1 MAEQY
6 YQIPKNQVDK
16 RKKYSF
22 PAADRFG
29 ICLRYS
35 CKTIVGFF
43 FMVCPFFLCIEFCH
57 GHRRY
62 PPLFLLHE
70 GRVKSTKSDNGI
82 KSYNFMPT
90 LNKNPPRRRNQR
102 LRAGHREPCCFA
114 IKTIGGSP
122 VNGFVFIS
130 IRKADQTRAK
140 T

>member
-1 MAEQY
+1 MY
-6 YQIPKNQVDK
+6 G
-16 RKKYSF
+16 SF
-22 PAADRFG
+22 QHYANYCR
-29 ICLRYS
+29 
-35 CKTIVGFF
+35 
-43 FMVCPFFLCIEFCH
+43 FFLVPGHEKGAAANFSFC
-57 GHRRY
+57 
-62 PPLFLLHE
+62 
-70 GRVKSTKSDNGI
+70 DN
-82 KSYNFMPT
+82 ST